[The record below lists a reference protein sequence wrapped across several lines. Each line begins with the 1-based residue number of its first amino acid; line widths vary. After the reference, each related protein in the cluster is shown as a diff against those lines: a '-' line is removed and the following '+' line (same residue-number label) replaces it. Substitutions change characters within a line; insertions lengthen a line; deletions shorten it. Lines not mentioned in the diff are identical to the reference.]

1 MTPSSILDR
10 IAYGA
15 AVLFLPAA
23 AGVLGG
29 ELGPA
34 SGEPHIW
41 DKTVHFTAY
50 FIVSWLAVTALKSR
64 ATALWAMLG
73 LIVMG
78 GALEIVQGLIG
89 RDCSIYD
96 EIANTLG
103 VLAGGLVAWI
113 VVKLVARAVRA

>member
-1 MTPSSILDR
+1 MTPSSTLDR
-10 IAYGA
+10 IAYGT

-34 SGEPHIW
+34 SGGPNIW
-41 DKTVHFTAY
+41 DKAVHFTAY
-50 FIVSWLAVTALKSR
+50 FILAWLAVTALKARLQS
-64 ATALWAMLG
+64 AWVILG
-73 LIVMG
+73 LIAMG

-103 VLAGGLVAWI
+103 IFAGGAVAWI
-113 VVKLVARAVRA
+113 IVRLVARASQA